1 MSSNNI
7 TTSSHFYFVWA
18 MHFLFPREEIL
29 LPFIFLTNE
38 WTGLQ
43 HVDFHKKFDVKNDCD
58 KELNGWLCACKVDPH
73 LEKVWPL
80 CPGKFS
86 LRTRRVGCWY
96 PIGIEERIET
106 ILFSL
111 TLIDLAFLCPF
122 CVGERKNYKRNESLT
137 GAHASNSI
145 RHSWAFMERPLGS
158 LRTSDFLHVAVGS
171 LRARRPFRRM
181 WSSTLRRSTRIFLID
196 SDAFFLSFLF
206 PFWMF

>member
-1 MSSNNI
+1 MA
-7 TTSSHFYFVWA
+7 T
-18 MHFLFPREEIL
+18 LPREVFFTHTQSGL
-29 LPFIFLTNE
+29 LISYRYRRKNRNDSIF
-38 WTGLQ
+38 
-43 HVDFHKKFDVKNDCD
+43 FDS
-58 KELNGWLCACKVDPH
+58 
-73 LEKVWPL
+73 
-80 CPGKFS
+80 F
-86 LRTRRVGCWY
+86 
-96 PIGIEERIET
+96 
-106 ILFSL
+106 
-111 TLIDLAFLCPF
+111 IDLAFLCPF

-206 PFWMF
+206 PF